1 VVARIDPTALVED
14 DVVLGE
20 ETSVWDNAHLRGP
33 SRIGRDCIIGG
44 KTYVAYDVTIGDMV
58 KLNAFVYVCA
68 AVTIEDG
75 VMVGAHSVF
84 TNDRFPRA
92 TDPDLKEL
100 RSSEPD
106 EHTRPTTVRQGA
118 TLGARVVVGSDLEI
132 GAWAMVGMGSVVTR
146 TVPAQHLVVGNPAR
160 TVGYVCRCG
169 EPFHRGDQPHVEP
182 TACPVCDRR
191 YRVEQGRV
199 QEQDP
204 AA

>member
-1 VVARIDPTALVED
+1 MAPRIHPTALVED
-14 DVVLGE
+14 GVRLGE
-20 ETSVWDNAHLRGP
+20 GTSVWDHAHLRGP
-33 SRIGRDCIIGG
+33 SSIGRECIVGG
-44 KTYVAYDVTIGDMV
+44 KTYVAYDVVIGDRV

-92 TDPDLKEL
+92 TDPDLTAL
-100 RSSEPD
+100 RSSDPD
-106 EHTRPTTVRQGA
+106 EHTRPTVVRQGA

-146 TVPAQHLVVGNPAR
+146 SVPAQHLVVGNPAR

-169 EPFHRGDQPHVEP
+169 EPFHLGADPEVAT
-182 TACPVCDRR
+182 TACRACGRR
-191 YRVEQGRV
+191 YGVERGTV
-199 QEQDP
+199 SNEDTG
-204 AA
+204 